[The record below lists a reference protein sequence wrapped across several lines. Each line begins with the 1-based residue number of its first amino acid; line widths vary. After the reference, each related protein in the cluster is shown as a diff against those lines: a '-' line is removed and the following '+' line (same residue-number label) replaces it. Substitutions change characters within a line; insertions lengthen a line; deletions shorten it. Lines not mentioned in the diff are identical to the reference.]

1 MKTPHYKLRGVTI
14 PPGTY
19 HLGPDDGRL
28 TVWTRRT
35 GAAAKAGHNLVIDVG
50 SWEATLRVGESPADT
65 QAEITADG
73 GSLTVREGRGG
84 VQELDTDDK
93 TGIEQTIHDEIL
105 KRTSVT
111 FTSTSA
117 ALSSDGTGVTVKGDL
132 TLMGQ
137 TRPLEFDA
145 GIAADGRLTAVAK
158 IVQSQWGMK
167 PYTTL
172 FGALKVV
179 DEVTVTIGVHLPAGV
194 ASGS

>member
-1 MKTPHYKLRGVTI
+1 MTI

-50 SWEATLRVGESPADT
+50 SWEATLRVGEDPADT
-65 QAEITADG
+65 RVEITADAS
-73 GSLTVREGRGG
+73 SLTVREGRGG
-84 VQELDTDDK
+84 VQELGDDDK
-93 TGIEQTIHDEIL
+93 AGIEQTIHDEIL
-105 KRTSVT
+105 KRTKIT

-117 ALSSDGTGVTVKGDL
+117 ARSADGSGVTLKGDL
-132 TLMGQ
+132 SLMGQ

-158 IVQSQWGMK
+158 IVQSNWGMK

-179 DEVTVTIGVHLPAGV
+179 DEVTVTVGVHLPASV
-194 ASGS
+194 APESQPTQSL